1 MGGADLVVLQSPKP
15 RLKREDLRF
24 LWLGRDQRRVKEGK
38 GRARGMWEVG
48 VDLFLDRR
56 GERQRQ
62 RGLGLQRVVVS
73 VALVAEGS
81 FAVVAIIKEGRQK
94 GRQGGWSSRSKITTH
109 LLLLFSLAMSKAV
122 IPN

>member
-56 GERQRQ
+56 GERG
-62 RGLGLQRVVVS
+62 RGS
-73 VALVAEGS
+73 
-81 FAVVAIIKEGRQK
+81 
-94 GRQGGWSSRSKITTH
+94 GGWGCKGLSS
-109 LLLLFSLAMSKAV
+109 LWLW
-122 IPN
+122 